1 MLEPITNKEL
11 FFNFQVRINDLE
23 WSVFEKFESTV
34 NYLYKVYDLFFTK
47 ENYKRY
53 KEHIRIIKEIVNKNS
68 YFYNRPLKTEFFER
82 YVKSIWTCCNSSD
95 YELLAHIVYEF
106 SKGTDIFK
114 IVGLANDFVVNKK

>member
-53 KEHIRIIKEIVNKNS
+53 KEHVRIIKEIVNKNS
-68 YFYNRPLKTEFFER
+68 YSYNRPLKDEFYER
-82 YVKSIWTCCNSSD
+82 YVKSVWVCCNSSD
-95 YELLAHIVYEF
+95 YELLAHIAYEF

-114 IVGLANDFVVNKK
+114 IVGLANDFVANKK